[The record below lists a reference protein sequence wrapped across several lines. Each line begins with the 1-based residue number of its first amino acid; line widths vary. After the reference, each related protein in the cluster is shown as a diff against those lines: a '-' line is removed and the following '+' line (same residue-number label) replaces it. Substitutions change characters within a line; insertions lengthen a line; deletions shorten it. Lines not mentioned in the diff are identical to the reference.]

1 MKTQNSDSLVWILLA
16 CLLLPGFGSA
26 LSTFFGGILL
36 AILFSAAI
44 LGALAGILAG
54 LCWLLTRL
62 EIPEVYPSTSSW
74 NFAKGYAIFSVVLF
88 IGVHATSI
96 ILFGHV

>member
-62 EIPEVYPSTSSW
+62 EIPEVSPASW

-96 ILFGHV
+96 IIFGHV

>member
-62 EIPEVYPSTSSW
+62 EIPEVSPSYW